1 MRPISL
7 LNIDAKLI
15 SKVLAK
21 RIKKHLLSLISSNQT
36 TYVDKRSIS
45 EGSRLISDILGITEF
60 LKIKGLLLTVN
71 VEKAFDSVDHRFLID
86 VLKAFGFEKNLVR

>member
-1 MRPISL
+1 M
-7 LNIDAKLI
+7 AKLI

-21 RIKKHLLSLISSNQT
+21 RIKKNLLSLISSNQT